1 MMSVFPTPK
10 GILQKIRTIQ
20 RDFLWRGAE
29 TRKKW
34 ALVAWEKVC
43 KPKNKGGLG
52 LHDPQVT
59 NDTYGVKLWWRW
71 VKETTIPWVNLWK
84 AKYASN
90 IRDQDRILFRGTRE
104 GSAI

>member
-1 MMSVFPTPK
+1 MYRSLNLAGRLILTNSVLQAIPTFMMSVFPTPK

-34 ALVAWEKVC
+34 ALLAWEKVS
-43 KPKNKGGLG
+43 KPKIKGGPG

-59 NDTYGVKLWWRW
+59 NVAYGEKL
-71 VKETTIPWVNLWK
+71 
-84 AKYASN
+84 
-90 IRDQDRILFRGTRE
+90 
-104 GSAI
+104 